1 MRFSVC
7 LPACLSVCL
16 SVCPTP
22 PVAPGRAV
30 LPVLPVLRPVARGPG
45 LGAPRSRAGR
55 WGAVA
60 AEGEEEA
67 EAEEEEELEEEE
79 EEQEQQQDVRMK
91 QTRPSQAGTHRAPG
105 VSGGK
110 LRGALAPRSAP
121 RCTPPYATEEMACR
135 WIRQGCIISLSAVS
149 AALCAAFRWREGGCL
164 QLL

>member
-1 MRFSVC
+1 MGVRWE
-7 LPACLSVCL
+7 
-16 SVCPTP
+16 
-22 PVAPGRAV
+22 REQAV
-30 LPVLPVLRPVARGPG
+30 E
-45 LGAPRSRAGR
+45 
-55 WGAVA
+55 VA
-60 AEGEEEA
+60 AAGEEEA
-67 EAEEEEELEEEE
+67 EAEEEEDLELEEEE
-79 EEQEQQQDVRMK
+79 LEQQVQQEQQQDVRMK